1 MVWSKKCSPE
11 IRKANQLRQSRLK
24 YSPTATL
31 DREVA
36 SHGEASGFEV
46 DRSSKN
52 KPFVHA
58 VWEQDVRLTMKRD
71 MENGTVSMAACSI
84 SPTGCFI
91 GSVRFHSR
99 IRKTCRMFGYDL
111 KNLKGDISGGLIAG
125 IIALPLALAFGVQ
138 SGMGAAAGL
147 YGAIAVGIFA
157 AMFGGTPTQASG
169 PTGPMT
175 VVSAAIVIYAVKATG
190 DLQSGLGIILLCFL
204 AGGIFQIVLGLLGIG
219 KYIRYFPYPVVSGFM
234 SGVGLIIIFLQLWPL
249 LGSQSPKSTIDVF
262 TKIGTPLAALNLSAF
277 ALGVLTLV
285 VNYTFPMIT
294 KTVPSVLVALL
305 VGTGVALALNL
316 DVPVIGDIPSG
327 FPPLQFASFLTVA
340 PEHYV
345 FILQSGMTLALLGSI
360 DSLLTSVI
368 ADNIT
373 KDRHNSKRELIGQG
387 IGNVVA
393 SLFGGIPGA
402 GATKGTVV
410 AIKAGAKTRLSGIMH
425 GLFQLVALLGLGTLV
440 AYIPLSVL
448 AGLLISVG
456 VAIIDYRSLGHL
468 KHVPRADAFVMLV
481 VLVWTVFGNL
491 IHAVAAGVVLA
502 SILFMKQS
510 GDLAE
515 VASTVKKL
523 EPEPAW
529 DDEREVTDDASIY
542 VKHLYGPLFFGFT
555 SGFRTLAD
563 SLPSDARTLV
573 VRMERVPSIDQS
585 GLYTLEDTIL
595 QLTKS
600 GKTVALTGLQTQPD
614 DMLRRIGIIPNL
626 VPEDQIFETFADFQ
640 RRDKAPTA

>member
-1 MVWSKKCSPE
+1 M
-11 IRKANQLRQSRLK
+11 L
-24 YSPTATL
+24 
-31 DREVA
+31 
-36 SHGEASGFEV
+36 
-46 DRSSKN
+46 
-52 KPFVHA
+52 
-58 VWEQDVRLTMKRD
+58 
-71 MENGTVSMAACSI
+71 
-84 SPTGCFI
+84 
-91 GSVRFHSR
+91 
-99 IRKTCRMFGYDL
+99 GYEF

-175 VVSAAIVIYAVKATG
+175 VVSAAIVVYAVQAAG
-190 DLQSGLGIILLCFL
+190 DLESGLGIVLLCFL
-204 AGGIFQIVLGLLGIG
+204 AGGVFQILLGFLGVG

-234 SGVGLIIIFLQLWPL
+234 SGVGLIIIILQLWPL
-249 LGSQSPKSTIDVF
+249 LGSKSPKSTIEVF
-262 TKIGTPLAALNLSAF
+262 TKISEPLATINVWAVV
-277 ALGVLTLV
+277 LGVLTIA
-285 VNYTFPMIT
+285 VNYGFPRIT
-294 KTVPSVLVALL
+294 KKVPSVLVALL
-305 VGTGVALALNL
+305 VGTGVAIALRL

-327 FPPLQFASFLTVA
+327 FPPLRISSFLSVSS
-340 PEHYV
+340 EHYV

-373 KDRHNSKRELIGQG
+373 KDQHNSKRELIGQG

-393 SLFGGIPGA
+393 SVFGGIPGA

-410 AIKAGAKTRLSGIMH
+410 AINAGAKTRLSGITH
-425 GLFQLVALLGLGTLV
+425 GLFQLLALLGLGTLV
-440 AYIPLSVL
+440 SYIPLSVL

-456 VAIIDYRSLGHL
+456 FAIIDYRSLGHL
-468 KHVPRADAFVMLV
+468 KYIPRADAVVMIV
-481 VLVWTVFGNL
+481 VLIWTVFGNL

-510 GDLAE
+510 SDLAE
-515 VASTVKKL
+515 SASTIKKL
-523 EPEPAW
+523 EPEPPWPDEEAVA
-529 DDEREVTDDASIY
+529 DDPSIY

-555 SGFRTLAD
+555 SGFRTLSE
-563 SLPSDARTLV
+563 SLPSSAKILV

-585 GLYTLEDTIL
+585 GLYTLEDTLL
-595 QLTKS
+595 QLNKA
-600 GKTVALTGLQTQPD
+600 GKTVTLTGLQTQPE

-626 VPEDQIFETFADFQ
+626 VPEDQVFKTFESFVKREQ
-640 RRDKAPTA
+640 S